1 LDPTS
6 RHGGNGGHELPFG
19 LHHHQSGPLSIQE
32 VRVITNL
39 MIVTLVFC
47 LGNLDD
53 AINSATGQP
62 YVQVLLNATQSTGAT
77 IALTVVML
85 ILLISCAV
93 NTATTSSRQL
103 WSFARDGGPP
113 FSTWLSRVRPGWDVY
128 VSIKRWALGVSLTAM
143 LDR

>member
-1 LDPTS
+1 MDSPS
-6 RHGGNGGHELPFG
+6 RDGGNGGHELSVG
-19 LHHHQSGPLSIQE
+19 LHHHQSGALSIQE
-32 VRVITNL
+32 VPVITDL

-47 LGNLDD
+47 LGDLDN

-113 FSTWLSRVRPGWDVY
+113 FSAWLSRVRPGWD
-128 VSIKRWALGVSLTAM
+128 M
-143 LDR
+143 